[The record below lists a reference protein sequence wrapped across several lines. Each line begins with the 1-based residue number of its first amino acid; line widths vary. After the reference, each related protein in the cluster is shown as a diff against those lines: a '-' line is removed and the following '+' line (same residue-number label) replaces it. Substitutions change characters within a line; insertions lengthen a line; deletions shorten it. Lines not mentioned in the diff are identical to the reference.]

1 MLKQILSVVLAVQLI
16 AAPVKAADE
25 QKHQCTQGDMVT
37 TFLTIYFVV
46 SIVTGIIGAMQKIKH
61 EQEQKKTEGCKI

>member
-25 QKHQCTQGDMVT
+25 QKHQCTQGDLLTVFVT
-37 TFLTIYFVV
+37 TAFIFSFVM
-46 SIVTGIIGAMQKIKH
+46 GIAGVILKKA
-61 EQEQKKTEGCKI
+61 EQTQKKTEGCKI